1 MSKRSIS
8 ASEIISDLRSGYND
22 NDLIEKYRLSAR
34 ALESIFGKLVQA
46 GLLAQSE
53 LDARLDVSQRT
64 VALEV
69 FRCPS
74 CDTVQLTK
82 FDECPLCGVVLA
94 KFKPKLKP
102 AAVPANE
109 PPATPQVLFV
119 GTYELTPSADGK
131 SLAIDGL
138 NPKLQRKLMEA
149 VSNALK
155 NRAPEPSSL

>member
-46 GLLAQSE
+46 GLLAQPE

-94 KFKPKLKP
+94 KFKPKP
-102 AAVPANE
+102 APVPANE

-119 GTYELTPSADGK
+119 GTYKLTPSADGK

-138 NPKLQRKLMEA
+138 SPKLQRKLIEA

-155 NRAPEPSSL
+155 NRAPEPSLL